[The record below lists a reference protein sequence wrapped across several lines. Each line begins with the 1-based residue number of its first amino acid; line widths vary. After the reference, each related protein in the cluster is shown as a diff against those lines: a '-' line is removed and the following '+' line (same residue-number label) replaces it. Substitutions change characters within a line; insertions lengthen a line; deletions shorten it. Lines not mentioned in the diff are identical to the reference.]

1 MTESDSHNHG
11 ERITA
16 VESEVRALTANVNQL
31 TNLVREGH
39 EATRIEIQ
47 KLGQQIAAI
56 GKANWP
62 TIFGGI
68 LLIMSLGTAALGPAW
83 LRIGAIEVS
92 LKEQKDAQVIHALLP
107 IHPVAAEEVKMI
119 NWRLDILE
127 KQNKNKGTP

>member
-1 MTESDSHNHG
+1 MTTEDSQNHG

-39 EATRIEIQ
+39 EATTLEIQ
-47 KLGQQIAAI
+47 KLGQQIASI

-68 LLIMSLGTAALGPAW
+68 LLILSLGTAALGPTW
-83 LRIGAIEVS
+83 LRIGAMEIA
-92 LKEQKDAQVIHALLP
+92 LKEQRDAQVTHALLP
-107 IHPVAAEEVKMI
+107 IHPVAAEEMRMVY
-119 NWRLDILE
+119 WRLDHLE
-127 KQNKNKGTP
+127 QKGTK

>member
-47 KLGQQIAAI
+47 KLGQQIASI

-68 LLIMSLGTAALGPAW
+68 LLILSLGTAALGPTW
-83 LRIGAIEVS
+83 LRIGAIEVT

-119 NWRLDILE
+119 NWRLDHLE
-127 KQNKNKGTP
+127 HEQQTKGTK